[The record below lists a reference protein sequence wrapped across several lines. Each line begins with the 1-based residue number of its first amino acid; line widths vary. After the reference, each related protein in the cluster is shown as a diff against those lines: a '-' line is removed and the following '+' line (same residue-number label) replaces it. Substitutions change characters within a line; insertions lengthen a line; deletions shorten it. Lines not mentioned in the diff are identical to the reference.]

1 MGFVFAGESPAFGP
15 NDTITPVDEIRMH
28 DIVTFVEAN
37 PGEYHIHVVKSSEY
51 STFRGVMYQID
62 RAPDQP
68 GIFKLTQVK
77 IQFWPW
83 DDVDHN

>member
-1 MGFVFAGESPAFGP
+1 MGFVFEGESPALGP

-28 DIVTFVEAN
+28 DIVTFVEAK

-68 GIFKLTQVK
+68 GIFRLTQVK

>member
-1 MGFVFAGESPAFGP
+1 MGFEFVGESPAFGP
-15 NDTITPVDEIRMH
+15 NDTITPVDEIRIH

-51 STFRGVMYQID
+51 SNFRGVMYQID
-62 RAPDQP
+62 RAPEQS
-68 GIFKLTQVK
+68 GSFRLTQVR

-83 DDVDHN
+83 SDVDHS